1 MSPDDLNI
9 TLSAGWIAVF
19 FLTALIPAIIWALAI
34 TRTLKEIL
42 DMHRDPKQSAATAAS
57 QRLVKEL
64 YDSTAQLHANN
75 TKVIQDNT
83 LAIHQLSH
91 YIRWFSRNVTGHEL
105 PPEIP
110 GDHQK

>member
-1 MSPDDLNI
+1 MNPNDLNI
-9 TLSAGWIAVF
+9 TVSAGWIAVF
-19 FLTALIPAIIWALAI
+19 ILTACIPAILWAWTVQRA
-34 TRTLKEIL
+34 LKEIL
-42 DMHRDPKQSAATAAS
+42 HMHRDPAQSAATAAS

-91 YIRWFSRNVTGHEL
+91 YIRWFSRNVTGQDL

-110 GDHQK
+110 GDHQ